1 MRGVKPFLSGEEEEV
16 NWLSRISFL
25 RTDHTKASSSKK
37 CKLFQRFS
45 SADISEAAFLVWIRR
60 QVSLA
65 NIWPLILNLMA
76 KGVRR
81 RTFTIRTLIRL
92 QQRSELQH
100 WTTEAAHGQ
109 ASKASVWHRKFL
121 LKHQVNSKLNSRKEC
136 SLFGLRNQ
144 VIRDFLEISYI
155 TGMN

>member
-1 MRGVKPFLSGEEEEV
+1 MRGVKPFLAGEEEEV
-16 NWLSRISFL
+16 SWLSKYHSWEL
-25 RTDHTKASSSKK
+25 TTQKLQAAKK
-37 CKLFQRFS
+37 CKLIQLFS
-45 SADISEAAFLVWIRR
+45 GADIPEAAFPVWIRR
-60 QVSLA
+60 QVPLA

-76 KGVRR
+76 KGRR